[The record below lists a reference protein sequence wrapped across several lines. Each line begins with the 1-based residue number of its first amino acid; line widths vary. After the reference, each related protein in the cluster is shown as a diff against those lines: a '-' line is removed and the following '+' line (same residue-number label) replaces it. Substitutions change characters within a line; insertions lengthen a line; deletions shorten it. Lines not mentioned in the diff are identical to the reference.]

1 MRFSP
6 AHFSSLS
13 GSLWMTS
20 LGRATRSLPE
30 GALGPSIHATDENTE
45 LQPWGEGCPAHG
57 RTYRACALPLAAAL
71 PGEGARSLPATLRL
85 REAVGRTPGLPS
97 GGVGGAAEQQCAC
110 VAPPLQYCS
119 RSREGGGERHRPPSP
134 WARAGPV
141 QRRAA
146 VERGQR
152 RSSAGSTAH
161 APEPLLP
168 PIPGNMASAAHCP
181 ARETEGRGGERAPG
195 PGGGELPGVPAP
207 RSGLRCGEGL
217 WEPPASVL
225 SVSRRF
231 WPRRRVWGNRGPV
244 GVLGQGWELW
254 GPRVRLW
261 CVLGSM
267 GALGEGLVSV
277 WVQLEGLG
285 QAWMSLGVGGSF
297 ELQLKALRVFVQ
309 VFTCILTAS
318 DLWWPVKAC
327 RYWPVVHGSVWSFR
341 NDLGLKQFINM
352 YILLL

>member
-1 MRFSP
+1 MP
-6 AHFSSLS
+6 
-13 GSLWMTS
+13 
-20 LGRATRSLPE
+20 
-30 GALGPSIHATDENTE
+30 
-45 LQPWGEGCPAHG
+45 
-57 RTYRACALPLAAAL
+57 PLAAAL
-71 PGEGARSLPATLRL
+71 PGEGARSIPATLRL

-97 GGVGGAAEQQCAC
+97 GGGEQRSGSAHAWRRRCSTAAAPERAAVSGTGRRARGRVPGPCSAGLRSRGGSGAA
-110 VAPPLQYCS
+110 
-119 RSREGGGERHRPPSP
+119 
-134 WARAGPV
+134 
-141 QRRAA
+141 RRAA
-146 VERGQR
+146 LRMR
-152 RSSAGSTAH
+152 RT
-161 APEPLLP
+161 PPLP
-168 PIPGNMASAAHCP
+168 PPGNMASAAHCP
-181 ARETEGRGGERAPG
+181 ARETEGRGGERALG

-225 SVSRRF
+225 SVSHRV
-231 WPRRRVWGNRGPV
+231 WPRRRVWANRGPV

-285 QAWMSLGVGGSF
+285 QAWMSLGVSGSF

-318 DLWWPVKAC
+318 DL
-327 RYWPVVHGSVWSFR
+327 
-341 NDLGLKQFINM
+341 
-352 YILLL
+352 